1 MDLINIVAI
10 SSCIIS
16 KTTDT
21 LLTVSIPLRLI
32 ATVLFENTTPP
43 PNTLIL
49 NVEIEI
55 LPSFPIRF
63 LQKKLEEYVK
73 ISWEL
78 ILSDHIGSILSTFS
92 RNHWSWREKFN
103 LEYYWGLKV

>member
-1 MDLINIVAI
+1 MTCICKTKHASEMDLINIVAI

-43 PNTLIL
+43 PPNTLIL

-55 LPSFPIRF
+55 LSSFPIRF

-73 ISWEL
+73 IS
-78 ILSDHIGSILSTFS
+78 
-92 RNHWSWREKFN
+92 
-103 LEYYWGLKV
+103 

>member
-1 MDLINIVAI
+1 MTCICETKHASEMDLINIVAI

-32 ATVLFENTTPP
+32 ATVLFENITPPP

-55 LPSFPIRF
+55 LLSFPIRF

-73 ISWEL
+73 IS
-78 ILSDHIGSILSTFS
+78 
-92 RNHWSWREKFN
+92 
-103 LEYYWGLKV
+103 